1 MRNVTER
8 KSQGNIPMR
17 GILTALNQRVRKLRG
32 DRSGVGAVE
41 FALIAPVLIVLYM
54 GSLEISVAMSVN
66 KKLARA
72 ASTVADLVTQD
83 ETVNKATLASM
94 VNVAQSVMMP
104 FRAEDVEVKVTGIAI
119 DGAGKGKTV
128 WSWQQDNTRPYTVGS
143 DQALPKDLAIP
154 NTFLVRTELELDHK
168 LLVIMPDIKNID
180 VRTLHMKKTYHLRQ
194 RVGDS
199 VTCNNC

>member
-1 MRNVTER
+1 MKGT
-8 KSQGNIPMR
+8 
-17 GILTALNQRVRKLRG
+17 LAALNRTVRRLRG

-83 ETVNKATLASM
+83 DNIDKAFLASM

-104 FRAEDVEVKVTGIAI
+104 YRADGMKVKITGITI
-119 DGAGKGKTV
+119 DASGIGKTT
-128 WSWQQDNTRPYTVGS
+128 WSWQDDNTRPYSVGS
-143 DQALPKDLAIP
+143 TQTLPKDLAIP
-154 NTFLVRTELELDHK
+154 NTFLVRTELMFDHK
-168 LLVIMPDIKNID
+168 LLLIMPDIQDID
-180 VRTLHMKKTYHLRQ
+180 VRTINMKKTYHLRQ
-194 RVGDS
+194 RIGDS
-199 VTCNNC
+199 VACSNC

>member
-1 MRNVTER
+1 MT
-8 KSQGNIPMR
+8 
-17 GILTALNQRVRKLRG
+17 GILIALNQTVRRLRG

-83 ETVNKATLASM
+83 ESVDKAFLASM
-94 VNVAQSVMMP
+94 VNVAQSVMTP
-104 FRAEDVEVKVTGIAI
+104 YRSDGLKIKITGISI
-119 DGAGKGKTV
+119 DASGVGRTS

-143 DQALPKDLAIP
+143 TQTLPKDLAIP
-154 NTFLVRTELELDHK
+154 NTFLVRSELQFDHK
-168 LLVIMPDIKNID
+168 LLLIMPDIQDID
-180 VRTLHMKKTYHLRQ
+180 VRTLTMKKTYHLRQ
-194 RVGDS
+194 RIGDS
-199 VTCNNC
+199 VTCSNC

>member
-1 MRNVTER
+1 MT
-8 KSQGNIPMR
+8 
-17 GILTALNQRVRKLRG
+17 GILVKLNLTVLRLRG

-83 ETVNKATLASM
+83 DTVDKAFLTSM
-94 VNVAQSVMMP
+94 VNVAQSVMTPYRTDGMK
-104 FRAEDVEVKVTGIAI
+104 VKITGIAI
-119 DGAGKGKTV
+119 DGTGIGKAT

-143 DQALPKDLAIP
+143 TQTLPKDLAIP
-154 NTFLVRTELELDHK
+154 NTFLVRTEIEFDHK
-168 LLVIMPDIKNID
+168 LLLIMPDIQD
-180 VRTLHMKKTYHLRQ
+180 VDIRTINMNKTYHLRQ
-194 RVGDS
+194 RIGDS
-199 VTCNNC
+199 VTCTNC